1 MAIKSNLRILMA
13 EHRID
18 GISELMAKSGLSRNA
33 INRLYKGTE
42 EEMKSTNLKTLITL
56 CEVFEC
62 KLSDLLEFTQIPQSK
77 IKHIKRTPNN
87 PGVLLRFSKLFHS
100 VFINHSS
107 IVGL

>member
-1 MAIKSNLRILMA
+1 MA

-56 CEVFEC
+56 CEV
-62 KLSDLLEFTQIPQSK
+62 LSVNYQIY
-77 IKHIKRTPNN
+77 
-87 PGVLLRFSKLFHS
+87 
-100 VFINHSS
+100 
-107 IVGL
+107 